1 MIIQIGPVIVA
12 LLAVPLF
19 GERLHGW
26 LLGGMLVG
34 FAGVAVIARGLDRPT
49 PARACSASCSSLV
62 AAAMYAVGV
71 LTQKVLLR
79 RIPSVQVVFV
89 SFLMGAVT
97 CLPFAGDLP
106 AIVADG
112 GAELWWIVYL
122 GVLPTAVAFTTW
134 AYALTHTDAGALSLT
149 TFLVPLIATLIAW
162 LAHRRGAAVADVR
175 RRRAGDRRRADD
187 AAQAEGRLT
196 QRLGVEASS
205 QPRKASRLRVDSPR
219 EMRHSH
225 SLRIDG
231 GEAELEDGVER
242 LVGVGQHGAED
253 PVELVVVHRCQR
265 QPRLEV
271 DVAVAVDG
279 EGDGVHPQVALEQPP
294 VDAGVVLVGVAAHE
308 GVDAEG
314 VRADV
319 EADRRLE
326 LALAR
331 EGQRDARSLD
341 ALARG
346 HLVLDLVV
354 DEVGADARRRRSCA
368 SSHHVTR

>member
-1 MIIQIGPVIVA
+1 MTTASQTTPAIPAGTTAPAPWLPVAAGGVTLVMWASAFVVIRHVAHDVSPGALGSGRLLVAALVVLPLVLRKGWVRPTPREWTLLAVGGVGWFGIYNLTLNAGERHVDAGTAALIIQIGPVLVA

-34 FAGVAVIARGLDRPT
+34 FAGVAVIARGSST
-49 PARACSASCSSLV
+49 EAGASVLGVVLVVV

-97 CLPFAGDLP
+97 CLPFSGDLP

-162 LAHRRGAAVADVR
+162 LTIDEVPPTLTFIGGALAIVGVLMTR
-175 RRRAGDRRRADD
+175 RRPKAG
-187 AAQAEGRLT
+187 
-196 QRLGVEASS
+196 
-205 QPRKASRLRVDSPR
+205 
-219 EMRHSH
+219 
-225 SLRIDG
+225 
-231 GEAELEDGVER
+231 
-242 LVGVGQHGAED
+242 
-253 PVELVVVHRCQR
+253 
-265 QPRLEV
+265 
-271 DVAVAVDG
+271 
-279 EGDGVHPQVALEQPP
+279 
-294 VDAGVVLVGVAAHE
+294 
-308 GVDAEG
+308 
-314 VRADV
+314 
-319 EADRRLE
+319 
-326 LALAR
+326 
-331 EGQRDARSLD
+331 
-341 ALARG
+341 
-346 HLVLDLVV
+346 
-354 DEVGADARRRRSCA
+354 
-368 SSHHVTR
+368 